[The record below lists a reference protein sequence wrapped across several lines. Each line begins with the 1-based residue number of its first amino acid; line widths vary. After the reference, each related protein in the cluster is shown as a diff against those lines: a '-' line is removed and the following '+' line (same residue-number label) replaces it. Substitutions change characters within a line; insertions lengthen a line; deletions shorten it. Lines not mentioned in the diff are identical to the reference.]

1 MSSMPLAQAFVTVGV
16 FLCALAMAL
25 GGVLVTTSE
34 AGRGA
39 WDWLGIGR
47 R

>member
-1 MSSMPLAQAFVTVGV
+1 MPLAQAFVTVGV